1 VSWAWVLAPAP
12 KKSKR
17 KAATWQLKLGLFYA
31 HSIPLLL
38 PFDAVSGS
46 LRNQAY
52 INQFIDSGRSIKPE
66 SILLD
71 RRNSRSHRVIKLF
84 ASLVPT

>member
-1 VSWAWVLAPAP
+1 VSWAWVLAPIP
-12 KKSKR
+12 KKAKEKR
-17 KAATWQLKLGLFYA
+17 QLGNWKLGLFYA